1 MILLDFNQICLANI
15 FTFAKE
21 IDPSNPDPSK
31 SIIRHAILSSILHH
45 KKTFSSEYGELV
57 IACDGRNYWR
67 KDIFPYYKAS
77 RKSTRDA
84 SDIDWKFVFE
94 VLSEIREDLRDIFPY
109 KILHLEGCEA
119 DDIIA
124 VICKWTQENYLDDN
138 VLYPEPKKTSILSSD
153 KDFKQLHCYKN
164 VRQYAPVA
172 KKYVETPTNIAEFIV
187 EHIIRGDVSDGI
199 PSVLC
204 PDNFYIDPNKVGRA
218 PSVTKSVVA
227 KYSDLTN
234 LTKEEQ
240 KRYDRNEALVAFD
253 KIPEYISSR
262 ILEEFTKEQ
271 EVRGK
276 GRIYKYLVK
285 HSMRLLISEVESF

>member
-15 FTFAKE
+15 FAFAKE
-21 IDPSNPDPSK
+21 LDSSNPEASK
-31 SIIRHAILSSILHH
+31 SIIRHAVLSSILHH
-45 KKTFSSEYGELV
+45 KKTFYKEYGELV

-67 KDIFPYYKAS
+67 KDVFPFYKAS
-77 RKSTRDA
+77 RKATRDA

-94 VLSEIREDLRDIFPY
+94 TLSEIREDLRDVFPY
-109 KILHLEGCEA
+109 KVLHLEGCEA

-124 VICKWTQENYLDDN
+124 VICKWTQENYLDGN
-138 VLYPEPKKTSILSSD
+138 VLYPEPKKTLILSSD

-172 KKYVETPTNIAEFIV
+172 KKYVETPENIEKFIV
-187 EHIIRGDVSDGI
+187 EHVVRGDVSDSV

-204 PDNFYIDPNKVGRA
+204 PDNFFVDPNKIGRA
-218 PSVTKSVVA
+218 PSVTKAVIE
-227 KYSDLTN
+227 KYSIREN
-234 LTKEEQ
+234 LNEDEKV
-240 KRYDRNEALVAFD
+240 RYDRNEVLVSFD